1 MGGCQMDSRKIEIQ
15 EAIQFLTDNYPCQ
28 TMNNNKSIGGD
39 EKKTLSGEKYIR
51 RSMKRSNIYNIDY
64 LHCTFTNIAFADSFF
79 HEVGFINSTLDGNSF
94 VYCNFMNCIF
104 SNVDKGLLCSANNFS
119 QSNFT
124 TCTFNK
130 FELISSGLLQCLFNN
145 CRFEHGCLKSS
156 TMEGSRF
163 LGGSMSEYDLSH
175 MNVEFIEL
183 SNISL
188 RNVSFPFYQFPYI
201 IGMADYILERNDTVT
216 LYADDLRVSMQ
227 KYIDQLF
234 KLILFYED
242 KNEYFPICN
251 LQIALNDLE
260 SAQKSLLKGIDFSLT
275 KTDFRMVKYYCRLAQ
290 HHNLLDEVTAQ
301 RILNRVEN
309 ELTKEHLL
317 PEQLNEYI
325 THAGEIR
332 ELIKREKRNK
342 VHYNF
347 RIRTNIN
354 KDDENGIIYIN
365 SLCNNLNTVLSRN
378 PAYHEGFE
386 VAVSN
391 YSPFEIAIDIICAA
405 GSIATIAQLVW
416 NIVDAHKTSKK
427 GDPKITLDGYTPID
441 AAIYHQIVGT
451 KIDLCKEQ
459 LLNIKDK
466 YSDRKLNRYID
477 EITQKLKTDI
487 IELYDKDIMIFKKDN
502 TTAD

>member
-1 MGGCQMDSRKIEIQ
+1 MDGRKIEIQ
-15 EAIQFLTDNYPCQ
+15 EAIQYFTSNYPSQ
-28 TMNNNKSIGGD
+28 TMNNNKSIGGN
-39 EKKTLSGEKYIR
+39 ERKTLSDEKYNR
-51 RSMKRSNIYNIDY
+51 RSMKRSNIHNIDY
-64 LHCTFTNIAFADSFF
+64 LDCTFKNVAFADSFF
-79 HEVGFINSTLDGNSF
+79 RKVGFINSRLDGNSF
-94 VYCNFMNCIF
+94 VYCNFVNCNF
-104 SNVDKGLLCSANNFS
+104 SYNDKNILCSANNFS

-124 TCTFNK
+124 NCTFNK
-130 FELISSGLLQCLFNN
+130 FELSSSGLLQCLFNN
-145 CRFEHGCLKSS
+145 CRFEYGCLKSS

-183 SNISL
+183 ADISL
-188 RNVSFPFYQFPYI
+188 RNVSFPFYQFPYV
-201 IGMADYILERNDTVT
+201 IGMADYILERNNTIT
-216 LYADDLRVSMQ
+216 FYADNLKVSMQ
-227 KYIDQLF
+227 EYLDQLF
-234 KLILFYED
+234 KLIFFYED

-260 SAQKSLLKGIDFSLT
+260 AAQKSLLVGIDISLE

-290 HHNLLDEVTAQ
+290 RHNLLDEVTAQ
-301 RILNRVEN
+301 KILNRVED

-325 THAGEIR
+325 SHVGEIR

-354 KDDENGIIYIN
+354 KDDESGIVYIN
-365 SLCNNLNTVLSRN
+365 SLCNNLNTALSRN
-378 PAYHEGFE
+378 PEYHEGFE

-391 YSPFEIAIDIICAA
+391 YSPYEIAIDIICAA

-416 NIVDAHKTSKK
+416 NIVEAHKTSKK
-427 GDPKITLDGYTPID
+427 GDSKISLDGYTPID
-441 AAIYHQIVGT
+441 SAIYHQLVGT
-451 KIDLCKEQ
+451 RIDLCKEQ

-466 YSDRKLNRYID
+466 YSQRKLNKYID

-487 IELYDKDIMIFKKDN
+487 IELYDKDIMIFKKEN
-502 TTAD
+502 TTSD